1 VILVGGGGHARVL
14 LDSLRLLSVQVL
26 GIVDRD
32 PDAVMKRV
40 LGVPILGPEKV
51 ILDHD
56 PSEILLVNGLGGVGD
71 TSSRRRVFQS
81 FSARGYSFAGVVHP
95 KAIISSTVL
104 LSEGIQVMAGAVLNP
119 GTTVGDNSIINTSAS
134 VDHDCRIG
142 AHVHIAPG
150 VTLSGTVTVG
160 EGAHVGTAATVIQ
173 GVTIGA
179 RAIVG
184 AGAVVLRDVAS
195 ETTVVGNPARVLG
208 ARDAEDAP

>member
-1 VILVGGGGHARVL
+1 MILVGGGGHARVL